1 MVSREAQAAVIGPP
15 AAAPAVQGR
24 AAEDDLSIEYP
35 SSDGMPM
42 AESKRQYTP
51 MTDTV
56 AALENHYL
64 GRNDIFIA
72 GNLLVYY
79 RMNHNRVRVAPDV
92 LVVFGAAGSHPR
104 DSWLVWREGKAPGF
118 VVEIAS
124 PSTWAWDAE
133 GKRRIYANMGVDEY
147 WRFDP
152 TGVCFTPPLVGER
165 LSTGRYQELPL
176 HRDGAGMLWGR
187 SEALGLDI
195 CVLPGLEL
203 RLYDPAA
210 GRWLLTPQESEA
222 GRVAAESALRVSEA
236 ARQASEAELRGAET
250 LLQASEAAR
259 RASEAARRDLEAAR
273 QDLEAENEMLL
284 ARLRLLESGQ

>member
-24 AAEDDLSIEYP
+24 AEEDDLSIEYP

-104 DSWLVWREGKAPGF
+104 DSWLVWREGRAPGF

-165 LSTGRYQELPL
+165 LSAGRYQELPL

-187 SEALGLDI
+187 SDALGLDI

-222 GRVAAESALRVSEA
+222 GRVSAEAALRVS
-236 ARQASEAELRGAET
+236 ET

-259 RASEAARRDLEAAR
+259 RASEAARRDLEA
-273 QDLEAENEMLL
+273 ENEMLL
-284 ARLRLLESGQ
+284 ARLRLLESGR

>member
-1 MVSREAQAAVIGPP
+1 MVSREAQAAVIGHP

-24 AAEDDLSIEYP
+24 AAADDLSIEYP

-42 AESKRQYTP
+42 AESKRQYTA

-56 AALENHYL
+56 AALENRYQ
-64 GRNDIFIA
+64 GRNDVFIA
-72 GNLLVYY
+72 GDLLVYY

-92 LVVFGAAGSHPR
+92 LVVFGAAGNHPR
-104 DSWLVWREGKAPGF
+104 DSWLVWREGRAPGF
-118 VVEIAS
+118 VAEIAS

-133 GKRRIYANMGVDEY
+133 GKRRIYANMGVAEY

-165 LSTGRYQELPL
+165 LSDGRYQELPL

-222 GRVAAESALRVSEA
+222 GRVAAEAALRVS
-236 ARQASEAELRGAET
+236 ET

-259 RASEAARRDLEAAR
+259 RASEAARRDLEA
-273 QDLEAENEMLL
+273 ENELLL

>member
-1 MVSREAQAAVIGPP
+1 MVSREAQAAVNGM
-15 AAAPAVQGR
+15 AAVAPAVQGR
-24 AAEDDLSIEYP
+24 EAEDDLSIEYP

-56 AALENHYL
+56 AALENRYQ

-79 RMNHNRVRVAPDV
+79 RMNNNRVRVAPDV

-104 DSWLVWREGKAPGF
+104 DSWLVWREGRAPGF

-133 GKRRIYANMGVDEY
+133 GKRRIYANMGVEEY

-165 LSTGRYQELPL
+165 LSAGRYQELPL

-222 GRVAAESALRVSEA
+222 GRVAAEAALRVSE
-236 ARQASEAELRGAET
+236 T
-250 LLQASEAAR
+250 FLQASEAAR
-259 RASEAARRDLEAAR
+259 RASEAARRDLEA
-273 QDLEAENEMLL
+273 ENEMLL

>member
-24 AAEDDLSIEYP
+24 EVEDDLSIEYP

-104 DSWLVWREGKAPGF
+104 DSWLVWREGRAPGF

-133 GKRRIYANMGVDEY
+133 GKRRIYANMGVEEY

-165 LSTGRYQELPL
+165 LSAGRYQELPL

-203 RLYDPAA
+203 RLYDPAE

-222 GRVAAESALRVSEA
+222 GRVSAEAALRVSEA

-259 RASEAARRDLEAAR
+259 RASEAARRDLEA
-273 QDLEAENEMLL
+273 ENEMLL